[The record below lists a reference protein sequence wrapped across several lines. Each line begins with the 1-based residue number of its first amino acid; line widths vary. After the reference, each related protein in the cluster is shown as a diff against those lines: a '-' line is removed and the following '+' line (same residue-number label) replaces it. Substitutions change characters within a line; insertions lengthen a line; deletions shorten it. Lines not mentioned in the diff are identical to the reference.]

1 MKAVSDERSL
11 WLARNVLPHEQALR
25 AWLQSRRLVGLD
37 VDDIVQET
45 YTRLILAQSVAHIRN
60 VKTYAFQTAYSVM
73 MDHLRRSKIV
83 SFSLVSDLDVLGA
96 PAEDPSPETQT
107 ADREELQRLAEAIS
121 ALPAKVRTVFT
132 LRRIDG
138 LSQREVA
145 RRLGISES
153 TVEKH
158 ISRGF
163 LLLIELFGRGG
174 KRLPPSSRAL
184 GPKLRRGYAKAD
196 RSRD

>member
-1 MKAVSDERSL
+1 MTMVSDERSL

-45 YTRLILAQSVAHIRN
+45 YTRLISAESVAHIRN
-60 VKTYAFQTAYSVM
+60 VKTYAFQTAYSVL
-73 MDHLRRSKIV
+73 MDHIRRSKIV
-83 SFSLVSDLDVLGA
+83 SFSLVADMDVLGA
-96 PAEDPSPETQT
+96 AAEDPSPETQT
-107 ADREELQRLAEAIS
+107 ADREELQRLGEAIS
-121 ALPAKVRTVFT
+121 ALPIKVRAVFT

-145 RRLGISES
+145 KRLGISES

-158 ISRGF
+158 MSRGF
-163 LLLIELFGRGG
+163 LLLLGLFGRGG
-174 KRLPPSSRAL
+174 KGVATSSKAL
-184 GPKLRRGYAKAD
+184 NPKLDRGHAKTD
-196 RSRD
+196 RP